1 MPSQLNN
8 EILPKTDEFLANTAI
23 LYMSKYIATWYLTE
37 ETNLDILAYKMVH
50 EMFHAYQK
58 ID

>member
-23 LYMSKYIATWYLTE
+23 LYMSKYIATW
-37 ETNLDILAYKMVH
+37 NLGILAYKMVH